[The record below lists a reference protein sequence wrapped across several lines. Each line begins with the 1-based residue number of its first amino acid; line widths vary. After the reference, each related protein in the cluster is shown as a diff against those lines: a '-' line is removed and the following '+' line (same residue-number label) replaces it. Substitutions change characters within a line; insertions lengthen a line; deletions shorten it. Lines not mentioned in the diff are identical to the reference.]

1 MNRVSNIIYRIRNIL
16 FILFMIGL
24 IRLIPNIKEL
34 ECIGII
40 FIILVFIYIL
50 IDLYC
55 YGCKD
60 KKLNNNNFQ
69 NILVIFL
76 YIYVFIVSQKY
87 INSINNFTYV
97 VDNMYYLINYIIISL
112 AFICI
117 CINNFILLSLNKK

>member
-1 MNRVSNIIYRIRNIL
+1 MYWDNTYNISIYL
-16 FILFMIGL
+16 
-24 IRLIPNIKEL
+24 
-34 ECIGII
+34 
-40 FIILVFIYIL
+40 YL